1 MSDPENGV
9 LMIGEGVRLNGKIEA
24 PGCVHAHGVV
34 DGEVVASE
42 VHVGQSG
49 RIEGSISAQNVDV
62 FGYVGDS
69 VSASKSVS
77 VRSGATVVSNIKY
90 QTIEIESGAR
100 IEGSLQ
106 SMDKS
111 SERGKALAGVRTDSG
126 GR

>member
-24 PGCVHAHGVV
+24 PGCVHVHGVV

>member
-24 PGCVHAHGVV
+24 SGCVHVHGVV

-77 VRSGATVVSNIKY
+77 VRSGATVVGNIKY

-111 SERGKALAGVRTDSG
+111 SERGKALAGARTDSG

>member
-24 PGCVHAHGVV
+24 PGSVHVHGIV

-77 VRSGATVVSNIKY
+77 VRSGATVVGNIKY

-106 SMDKS
+106 SLDKS
-111 SERGKALAGVRTDSG
+111 SDRGKVMTGARTDSG

>member
-1 MSDPENGV
+1 MSDSENGV
-9 LMIGEGVRLNGKIEA
+9 LMIGEGVRLHGKIEA
-24 PGCVHAHGVV
+24 PGCVHVHGIV

-77 VRSGATVVSNIKY
+77 VRSGATVVG
-90 QTIEIESGAR
+90 QGLCTR
-100 IEGSLQ
+100 
-106 SMDKS
+106 
-111 SERGKALAGVRTDSG
+111 LAY
-126 GR
+126 